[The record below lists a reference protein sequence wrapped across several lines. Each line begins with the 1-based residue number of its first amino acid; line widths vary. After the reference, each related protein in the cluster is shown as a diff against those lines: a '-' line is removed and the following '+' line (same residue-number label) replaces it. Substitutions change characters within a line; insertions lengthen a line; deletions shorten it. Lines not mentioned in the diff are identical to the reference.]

1 MDYYQMDE
9 SQSNTNPEYDPEFT
23 VLKTLYIIR
32 HGETDLNKKGI
43 VQGRGM
49 DTDLNDHGREQ
60 SEAFYRAY
68 KHIPFDKIYT
78 STLKRTHQTVSKFIE
93 SGIPWVQY
101 PGLDELAWGV
111 YEGQETS
118 EEMRRAFK
126 QMMHYWLSGEL
137 HQKFERGESPLEV
150 KERQLSVLEKLI
162 ELDNSEQNILIC
174 MHGRAMRLFLC
185 LLCNLPLTSMDKFPH
200 LNTSLYKVEYNGQ
213 EFRIVQFNNT
223 DHLKHFTSN
232 I

>member
-1 MDYYQMDE
+1 MDYYQMEE
-9 SQSNTNPEYDPEFT
+9 SQSTRNPEDTTEFT
-23 VLKTLYIIR
+23 VIKTIYIIR

-49 DTDLNDHGREQ
+49 DTDLNEHGRRQ
-60 SEAFYRAY
+60 AEAFYRAY
-68 KHIPFDKIYT
+68 RHIPFDKIYT
-78 STLKRTHQTVSKFIE
+78 STLKRTHQTVRQFID

-111 YEGQETS
+111 YEGQESS
-118 EEMRRAFK
+118 EEMRMAFR
-126 QMMHYWLSGEL
+126 QMMHYWLNGEL

-150 KERQLSVLEKLI
+150 KERQLTVLEKLI
-162 ELDNSEQNILIC
+162 ELNNSEDNILIC

-185 LLCNLPLTSMDKFPH
+185 LLLDLPLTSMDKFPH

-213 EFRIVQFNNT
+213 KFRIAEFNNT
-223 DHLKHFTSN
+223 DHLKYLISN
-232 I
+232 N